1 MKFDQY
7 DIILVN
13 LDPTVGSEIK
23 KTRPC
28 VILSP
33 DEMNHAIK
41 TLIIAPMT
49 SKSKPYPTR
58 IKVKDDSYIV
68 LDQIKTID
76 KKRVIKSLDKLDKKS
91 IISLKKIIQE
101 MLVE

>member
-1 MKFDQY
+1 MKFNQY
-7 DIILVN
+7 DIVLVN

-33 DEMNHAIK
+33 YEMNRAIK

-49 SKSKPYPTR
+49 SKSKEYPTR
-58 IKVKDDSYIV
+58 IKINDKSFIV

-76 KKRVIKSLDKLDKKS
+76 KKRVIKYLNVLDKKS
-91 IISLKKIIQE
+91 IKSVKNIIQE
-101 MLVE
+101 MLVD